1 MESKT
6 EEELS
11 GLERAAVLLLSLGED
26 AAAEVMKHLAPREVQ
41 RLGAAMAKLRKVSPT
56 EAHEVIRSFRE
67 QIELQTTLGL
77 GANEFLKGALTKAL
91 GGDRAAAL
99 VERILHGGESNGLEN
114 LKWLEP
120 RAIAELIKLEH
131 PQVIALVLSYLDAD
145 QAGEV
150 LQFLPQRTA
159 GEALLRLAALDS
171 LQPNAL
177 KELNDALEELLS
189 GEQQSVQVSAMGG
202 PKVAAEIL
210 NRLDTSLANAILEL
224 LRTQDEE
231 LANKVQEQ
239 MFVFDDLINVDD
251 RSIQVMLREISSET
265 LILALKGA
273 NAQLREKFLRNMS
286 KRAAEMLRDDME
298 AKGPVRLSEVEAAQK
313 EILQIATRLE
323 AAGQIQLGGGGAEAL
338 VG

>member
-1 MESKT
+1 M
-6 EEELS
+6 
-11 GLERAAVLLLSLGED
+11 
-26 AAAEVMKHLAPREVQ
+26 
-41 RLGAAMAKLRKVSPT
+41 
-56 EAHEVIRSFRE
+56 
-67 QIELQTTLGL
+67 QTTLGL

-99 VERILHGGESNGLEN
+99 IERILHGGESNGLEN

-210 NRLDTSLANAILEL
+210 NRLDTTLSNAILEL